1 MRLLDLWNPK
11 DGHLVVE
18 FKKFKMD
25 IIFWLM
31 VAEDS
36 MYWTSMNMRKI
47 P

>member
-1 MRLLDLWNPK
+1 MRLLNLWNPK

-31 VAEDS
+31 VVEER
-36 MYWTSMNMRKI
+36 MY
-47 P
+47 

>member
-1 MRLLDLWNPK
+1 MRLLNLWNPK

-31 VAEDS
+31 AVED
-36 MYWTSMNMRKI
+36 NMC
-47 P
+47 